1 MAYGLPFISGKD
13 SLNNEFSLSADEA
26 VRTGLPERIAI
37 PYTLLISAM
46 GLVDDVRHCVSMDL
60 KRPGS
65 FLVVRPLDR
74 QSLAGDRKGGPI
86 TLVEYDNLGA
96 RADDL
101 TGMVEGREATQPFR
115 PAKVPYDAYCACIL
129 DSVNFQPV
137 LEVA

>member
-1 MAYGLPFISGKD
+1 M
-13 SLNNEFSLSADEA
+13 
-26 VRTGLPERIAI
+26 RIARVI
-37 PYTLLISAM
+37 
-46 GLVDDVRHCVSMDL
+46 GKLVLSRSLPDL
-60 KRPGS
+60 VPGS